1 MTTLL
6 IPAST
11 SLRRQLDRLF
21 IPLTL
26 GPTLLW
32 IAAIIVYPTARLLW
46 SSLFFENPITGERK
60 FVGLQ
65 NFEQLLLATDG
76 PGWLGVFDPTFI
88 TFTTHTFVYVG
99 CSVTISFVLGLGV
112 AVLLNKDLKGRGWIR
127 TAVIVPWI
135 FPYVMSGMMWRWM
148 FQTKYGAINGVLTQS
163 GVIESNIAFLSD
175 GTLAMMALIIADVWV
190 FTPFII
196 IILLAGLQ
204 NVPEQ
209 LYDAAEVDGASRL
222 SRFWN
227 VTYPFLK
234 PSILVALTI
243 RIIFD
248 IRALDL
254 VWIMTQGGPG
264 TKTEVWASWIY
275 RTAMEFQRTGEAA
288 ALGVVMLA
296 VTFAIVAVLYTT
308 FGGTPYET

>member
-1 MTTLL
+1 MEETNQ
-6 IPAST
+6 
-11 SLRRQLDRLF
+11 SLRRKLDRLF
-21 IPLTL
+21 VPLTV
-26 GPTLLW
+26 GPTVLW
-32 IAAIIVYPTARLLW
+32 IAAIIVYPTAKLFW
-46 SSLFFENPITGERK
+46 SSLYWENPITGEAE
-60 FVGLQ
+60 FVGLR
-65 NFEQLLLATDG
+65 NFERLLFAREG
-76 PGWLGVFDPTFI
+76 QEAAFLGLNNEFI
-88 TFTTHTFVYVG
+88 AFTKNTLIYVG
-99 CSVTISFVLGLGV
+99 SSVTLSFLLGLGI
-112 AVLLNKDLKGRGWIR
+112 ALLLNKDLAGRGWIR

-135 FPYVMSGMMWRWM
+135 LPYVMSGLMWRWM
-148 FQTKYGAINGVLTQS
+148 FEAQYGAVNGVLVQS
-163 GVIESNIAFLSD
+163 GLLSEKIAFLSD
-175 GTLAMMALIIADVWV
+175 GTLAMMALIVADVWV

-209 LYDAAEVDGASRL
+209 LYDAAEVDGCGRI

-254 VWIMTQGGPG
+254 VWVMTRGGPG
-264 TKTEVWASWIY
+264 KETEVWASWLY
-275 RTAMEFQRTGEAA
+275 RSAQVFNEPGTGA

-296 VTFAIVAVLYTT
+296 VTFAIVAVLYKI
-308 FGGTPYET
+308 FGETPYES

>member
-1 MTTLL
+1 M
-6 IPAST
+6 ST
-11 SLRRQLDRLF
+11 SSQGIRRTLDRLF
-21 IPLTL
+21 VPLTL

-32 IAAIIVYPTARLLW
+32 IAAIIVYPTLQLFW
-46 SSLFFENPITGERK
+46 SSLFFVDPITGQRS
-60 FVGLQ
+60 FVGLA
-65 NFEQLLLATDG
+65 NFTDLLLGDG
-76 PGWLGVFDPTFI
+76 PFGVLNAEFAN
-88 TFTTHTFVYVG
+88 FTWNTIVYVG
-99 CSVTISFVLGLGV
+99 FSVSISFLLGLGI
-112 AVLLNKDLKGRGWIR
+112 ATLLDKDLKGRGWLR

-135 FPYVMSGMMWRWM
+135 LPYVMSGLMWRWM
-148 FQTKYGAINGVLTQS
+148 FQTQYGAINAVLLRLD
-163 GVIESNIAFLSD
+163 VIAERIAFLSD

-209 LYDAAEVDGASRL
+209 LYDAAEVDGASRW

-254 VWIMTQGGPG
+254 VWVMTQGGPG
-264 TKTEVWASWIY
+264 KATEVWASWLY
-275 RTAMEFQRTGEAA
+275 RTAMVFNTPGQGA
-288 ALGVVMLA
+288 ALGVVLLA
-296 VTFAIVAVLYTT
+296 VTFAIVAVLYSV
-308 FGGTPYET
+308 FGESPYET

>member
-1 MTTLL
+1 MTE
-6 IPAST
+6 SRH
-11 SLRRQLDRLF
+11 SLRRRLDKLF
-21 IPLTL
+21 VPLTV

-32 IAAIIVYPTARLLW
+32 IAGIIIYPTAKLLW
-46 SSLFFENPITGERK
+46 SSLFFTNPITGQKE
-60 FVGLQ
+60 FVGLR
-65 NFEQLLLATDG
+65 NFQRLLLGDG
-76 PGWLGVFDPTFI
+76 GALLNPNFVS
-88 TFTTHTFVYVG
+88 FTKNTLVYVG
-99 CSVTISFVLGLGV
+99 FSVSISFLLGLGI
-112 AVLLNKDLKGRGWIR
+112 AILLNKDLKGRGWLR

-135 FPYVMSGMMWRWM
+135 LPYVMSGLMWRWM
-148 FQTKYGAINGVLTQS
+148 FQTQYGAINGVLVQS
-163 GVIESNIAFLSD
+163 GLIPNKIAFLSD

-209 LYDAAEVDGASRL
+209 LYDAAEVDGASRW

-254 VWIMTQGGPG
+254 VWVMTQGGPG
-264 TKTEVWASWIY
+264 TETEVWASWLY
-275 RTAMEFQRTGEAA
+275 RTAQVFNKPGEGA

-296 VTFAIVAVLYTT
+296 VTFAIVAVLYKI
-308 FGGTPYET
+308 FGETPYES

>member
-1 MTTLL
+1 L
-6 IPAST
+6 
-11 SLRRQLDRLF
+11 LDRLF
-21 IPLTL
+21 VPLTV

-32 IAAIIVYPTARLLW
+32 IAGIIVYPTAKLFW
-46 SSLFFENPITGERK
+46 SSLFFQNPVTGGKE
-60 FVGLQ
+60 FVGLR
-65 NFEQLLLATDG
+65 NFERLLFQSG
-76 PGWLGVFDPTFI
+76 GWLGTFNPSFAS
-88 TFTTHTFVYVG
+88 FTGHTIVYVG
-99 CSVTISFVLGLGV
+99 FSVSISFVLGLGV
-112 AVLLNKDLKGRGWIR
+112 ALLLNKDLKGRGWLR

-135 FPYVMSGMMWRWM
+135 LPYVMSGLMWRWM
-148 FQTKYGAINGVLTQS
+148 FQTQYGAINGALVQTGLI
-163 GVIESNIAFLSD
+163 GDKIAFLSD

-204 NVPEQ
+204 NVPAQ
-209 LYDAAEVDGASRL
+209 LYDAAEVDGASRW
-222 SRFWN
+222 SRFRN

-254 VWIMTQGGPG
+254 VWVMTQGGPG
-264 TKTEVWASWIY
+264 KETEVWASWLY
-275 RTAMEFQRTGEAA
+275 RTAMVFGKPGEGA

-296 VTFAIVAVLYTT
+296 VTFGIVAILYKI
-308 FGGTPYET
+308 FGDTPYA

>member
-1 MTTLL
+1 MS
-6 IPAST
+6 IEKSQ
-11 SLRRQLDRLF
+11 LRRKLDKLF
-21 IPLTL
+21 VPLTV

-32 IAAIIVYPTARLLW
+32 IAAIIVYPTAKLLF
-46 SSLFFENPITGERK
+46 SSFQFRNPVTNEME
-60 FVGLQ
+60 FVGLR
-65 NFEQLLLATDG
+65 NFQRLIFAREGGNAA
-76 PGWLGVFDPTFI
+76 LGIFNPSFVSI
-88 TFTTHTFVYVG
+88 TTNTVIYVG
-99 CSVTISFVLGLGV
+99 FSVSISFLLGLGI
-112 AVLLNKDLKGRGWIR
+112 ALLLDKDLKGRGWFR

-135 FPYVMSGMMWRWM
+135 LPYVMSGLMWRWM
-148 FQTKYGAINGVLTQS
+148 FQSDFGAINGALQRLGIIS
-163 GVIESNIAFLSD
+163 GNIPFLSD
-175 GTLAMMALIIADVWV
+175 GALAMIALIIADVWV

-209 LYDAAEVDGASRL
+209 LYDAAEVDGASRW

-254 VWIMTQGGPG
+254 VWVMTQGGPG
-264 TKTEVWASWIY
+264 KSTEVWASWLY
-275 RTAMEFQRTGEAA
+275 RTAQVFNEPGSGA
-288 ALGVVMLA
+288 ALGVVLLA
-296 VTFAIVAVLYTT
+296 VTFAIVASLYKI
-308 FGGTPYET
+308 FGESPYQA

>member
-1 MTTLL
+1 M
-6 IPAST
+6 ST
-11 SLRRQLDRLF
+11 STQTLRRRLDRLF
-21 IPLTL
+21 VPLTV
-26 GPTLLW
+26 GPTILW
-32 IAAIIVYPTARLLW
+32 IAAIIVYPTIQLFW
-46 SSLFFENPITGERK
+46 SSLFFANPITGQK
-60 FVGLQ
+60 QFVGLR
-65 NFEQLLLATDG
+65 NFRQLLFADG
-76 PGWLGVFDPTFI
+76 GWLGTLNPTFVD
-88 TFTTHTFVYVG
+88 FTWNTIVYVG
-99 CSVTISFVLGLGV
+99 FSVTISFLLGLGV
-112 AVLLNKDLKGRGWIR
+112 AMLLNKDLAGRGWLR

-135 FPYVMSGMMWRWM
+135 LPYVMSGMMWRWM
-148 FQTKYGAINGVLTQS
+148 FQGNYGAINAALVKLGLIS
-163 GVIESNIAFLSD
+163 DRISFLAD

-209 LYDAAEVDGASRL
+209 LYDAAEVDGASRW

-254 VWIMTQGGPG
+254 VWVMTRGGPG
-264 TKTEVWASWIY
+264 KATEVWASWLY
-275 RTAMEFQRTGEAA
+275 RTAMVFGSTGEGAA
-288 ALGVVMLA
+288 IGVIMLI
-296 VTFAIVAVLYTT
+296 VTFAIVAVLYKA
-308 FGGTPYET
+308 FGGSPYES

>member
-1 MTTLL
+1 MTE
-6 IPAST
+6 SQY
-11 SLRRQLDRLF
+11 SLRRRLDKLF
-21 IPLTL
+21 VPLTV
-26 GPTLLW
+26 GPTVLW
-32 IAAIIVYPTARLLW
+32 IAGIIVYPTAKLLW
-46 SSLFFENPITGERK
+46 SSLFFTHPITGQK
-60 FVGLQ
+60 QFVGLR
-65 NFEQLLLATDG
+65 NFRRLLFGDG
-76 PGWLGVFDPTFI
+76 GALLNPSFVS
-88 TFTTHTFVYVG
+88 FTKNTLIYVG
-99 CSVTISFVLGLGV
+99 FSVTISFLLGLGI
-112 AVLLNKDLKGRGWIR
+112 AILLNKDLKGRGWLR

-135 FPYVMSGMMWRWM
+135 LPYVMSGLMWRWM
-148 FQTKYGAINGVLTQS
+148 FQAQYGAINGVLMQTGIIDS
-163 GVIESNIAFLSD
+163 KIAFLSD

-209 LYDAAEVDGASRL
+209 LYDAAEVDGASRW
-222 SRFWN
+222 SRFRN

-254 VWIMTQGGPG
+254 VWVMTQGGPG
-264 TKTEVWASWIY
+264 TQTEVWASWLY
-275 RTAMEFQRTGEAA
+275 RTAMVFNKPGEGA

-296 VTFAIVAVLYTT
+296 VTFGIVAVLYKL
-308 FGGTPYET
+308 FGETPYES

>member
-1 MTTLL
+1 M
-6 IPAST
+6 ST
-11 SLRRQLDRLF
+11 EKQTLRRKLDKLF
-21 IPLTL
+21 VPLTV

-32 IAAIIVYPTARLLW
+32 IAAIIVYPTVKLFV
-46 SSLFFENPITGERK
+46 SSIQFRNPVTNEME
-60 FVGLQ
+60 FVGLR
-65 NFEQLLLATDG
+65 NFQRLLFAREG
-76 PGWLGVFDPTFI
+76 GNAAVGIFNPNFVE
-88 TFTTHTFVYVG
+88 FTRNTLVYVG
-99 CSVTISFVLGLGV
+99 CSVTISFLLGLGI
-112 AVLLNKDLKGRGWIR
+112 ALLLDKDLKGRGWFR

-135 FPYVMSGMMWRWM
+135 LPYVMSGLMWRWM
-148 FQTKYGAINGVLTQS
+148 FQADFGAINGMLQQS
-163 GVIESNIAFLSD
+163 GLITGNIPFLSN
-175 GTLAMMALIIADVWV
+175 GTLAMAALIVADIWV

-209 LYDAAEVDGASRL
+209 LYDAAEVDGASRW

-254 VWIMTQGGPG
+254 VWVMTEGGPG
-264 TKTEVWASWIY
+264 KSTEVWASWLY
-275 RTAMEFQRTGEAA
+275 RTTQVFNEPGPGA
-288 ALGVVMLA
+288 ALGVVLLA
-296 VTFAIVAVLYTT
+296 VTFAIVAAL
-308 FGGTPYET
+308 

>member
-1 MTTLL
+1 MTE
-6 IPAST
+6 SRH
-11 SLRRQLDRLF
+11 SLRRRLDKLF
-21 IPLTL
+21 VPLTI

-32 IAAIIVYPTARLLW
+32 IAGIIIYPTAKLLW
-46 SSLFFENPITGERK
+46 SSLFFTNPITGQKE
-60 FVGLQ
+60 FVGLR
-65 NFEQLLLATDG
+65 NFQRLLLGDG
-76 PGWLGVFDPTFI
+76 GALLNPNFVS
-88 TFTTHTFVYVG
+88 FTKNTLVYVG
-99 CSVTISFVLGLGV
+99 FSVSISFLLGLGI
-112 AVLLNKDLKGRGWIR
+112 AILLNKDLKGRGWLR

-135 FPYVMSGMMWRWM
+135 LPYVMSGLMWRWM
-148 FQTKYGAINGVLTQS
+148 FQAQYGAINGVLVQS
-163 GVIESNIAFLSD
+163 GLIPNKIAFLSD

-209 LYDAAEVDGASRL
+209 LYDAAEVDGASSW

-254 VWIMTQGGPG
+254 VWVMTQGGPG
-264 TKTEVWASWIY
+264 TETEVWASWLY
-275 RTAMEFQRTGEAA
+275 RTAQVFNKPGEGA

-296 VTFAIVAVLYTT
+296 VTFAIVAVLYKI
-308 FGGTPYET
+308 FGETPYET

>member
-1 MTTLL
+1 MS
-6 IPAST
+6 AST
-11 SLRRQLDRLF
+11 QRFKRLLDRLF
-21 IPLTL
+21 VPLTL
-26 GPTLLW
+26 GPTLIW
-32 IAAIIVYPTARLLW
+32 IAAIIVYPTLQLFW
-46 SSLFFENPITGERK
+46 SSLFFVDPITGQRQ
-60 FVGLQ
+60 FVGLE
-65 NFEQLLLATDG
+65 NFRDLLLGDG
-76 PGWLGVFDPTFI
+76 LLGVLNPEFVN
-88 TFTTHTFVYVG
+88 FTWNTIVYVG
-99 CSVTISFVLGLGV
+99 FSVSISFLLGLGI
-112 AVLLNKDLKGRGWIR
+112 AILLNKDLAGRGWLR

-135 FPYVMSGMMWRWM
+135 LPYVMSGLIWRWM
-148 FQTKYGAINGVLTQS
+148 FQTQYGAINAVLVRL
-163 GVIESNIAFLSD
+163 GLIADRIAFLSD

-209 LYDAAEVDGASRL
+209 LYDAAEVDGASRW

-254 VWIMTQGGPG
+254 VWVMTQGGPG
-264 TKTEVWASWIY
+264 KETEVWASWLY
-275 RTAMEFQRTGEAA
+275 RTAMVFNTPGEGA
-288 ALGVVMLA
+288 ALGVVLLA
-296 VTFAIVAVLYTT
+296 VTFAIVAVLYSV
-308 FGGTPYET
+308 FGGSPYET

>member
-1 MTTLL
+1 MTQTER
-6 IPAST
+6 ST
-11 SLRRQLDRLF
+11 RRLLDRLF
-21 IPLTL
+21 VPLTV

-32 IAAIIVYPTARLLW
+32 IAGIIVYPTAKLFW
-46 SSLFFENPITGERK
+46 SSLFWTNPITGARE
-60 FVGLQ
+60 FVGLR
-65 NFEQLLLATDG
+65 NFERLLLQSG
-76 PGWLGVFDPTFI
+76 GWLGTFNPEFI
-88 TFTTHTFVYVG
+88 SYTWHTVVYVG
-99 CSVTISFVLGLGV
+99 FSVTISFLLGLGI
-112 AVLLNKDLKGRGWIR
+112 AILLDKDLAGRGWFR

-135 FPYVMSGMMWRWM
+135 LPYVMSGLMWRWM
-148 FQTKYGAINGVLTQS
+148 FQTQYGAINGVLVQS
-163 GVIESNIAFLSD
+163 GLIGSKIAFLSD

-209 LYDAAEVDGASRL
+209 LYDAAEVDGASRW
-222 SRFWN
+222 SRFRN

-254 VWIMTQGGPG
+254 VWVMTQGGPG
-264 TKTEVWASWIY
+264 KSTEVWASWLY
-275 RTAMEFQRTGEAA
+275 RTAQVFAKPGEGA

-296 VTFAIVAVLYTT
+296 VTFGIVAVLYKV
-308 FGGTPYET
+308 FGETPYET

>member
-1 MTTLL
+1 M
-6 IPAST
+6 ASHT
-11 SLRRQLDRLF
+11 LRRTFDKLF
-21 IPLTL
+21 IPLTV
-26 GPTLLW
+26 GPTALW
-32 IAAIIVYPTARLLW
+32 IAAIIVYPTAQLFW
-46 SSLFFENPITGERK
+46 SSLRWTHPLTGEK
-60 FVGLQ
+60 QFVGLR
-65 NFEQLLLATDG
+65 NFQRLLFADG
-76 PGWLGVFDPTFI
+76 TGSGGVLGIFAPDFVAYTW
-88 TFTTHTFVYVG
+88 HTIVYVG
-99 CSVTISFVLGLGV
+99 ASVTLSFLLGLGV
-112 AVLLNKDLKGRGWIR
+112 ALLLNKDLEGRGWFR

-135 FPYVMSGMMWRWM
+135 LPYVMSGLMWRWM
-148 FQTKYGAINGVLTQS
+148 FQSQYGAINGLLVQS
-163 GVIESNIAFLSD
+163 GLISEKIAFFSD
-175 GTLAMMALIIADVWV
+175 GTLAMMTLIVADVWV

-234 PSILVALTI
+234 PSIMVALTI

-254 VWIMTQGGPG
+254 VWVMTQGGPG
-264 TKTEVWASWIY
+264 KSTEVWASWLY
-275 RTAMEFQRTGEAA
+275 RTAQVFGKPGEGA

-296 VTFAIVAVLYTT
+296 VTFGIVAVLYQI
-308 FGGTPYET
+308 FGDTPYAE

>member
-1 MTTLL
+1 MS
-6 IPAST
+6 AST
-11 SLRRQLDRLF
+11 QRFRRLLDRLF
-21 IPLTL
+21 VPLTL

-32 IAAIIVYPTARLLW
+32 IAAIIVYPTLQLFW
-46 SSLFFENPITGERK
+46 SSLFFADPITGQRR

-65 NFEQLLLATDG
+65 NFEQLLFGDG
-76 PGWLGVFDPTFI
+76 LLGVFSADFVD
-88 TFTTHTFVYVG
+88 FTWNTIVYVG
-99 CSVTISFVLGLGV
+99 FSVSISFLLGLGI
-112 AVLLNKDLKGRGWIR
+112 AILLTKELKGRGWLR

-135 FPYVMSGMMWRWM
+135 LPYVMSGLMWRWM
-148 FQTKYGAINGVLTQS
+148 FQTQYGAINAVLVKL
-163 GVIESNIAFLSD
+163 GLIADRIAFLSD
-175 GTLAMMALIIADVWV
+175 GTLAMMALIIADIWV

-209 LYDAAEVDGASRL
+209 LYDAAEVDGASRWA
-222 SRFWN
+222 RFWN

-254 VWIMTQGGPG
+254 VWVMTQGGPG
-264 TKTEVWASWIY
+264 KETEVWASWLY
-275 RTAMEFQRTGEAA
+275 RTAMVFNSPGQGA
-288 ALGVVMLA
+288 ALGVVLLA
-296 VTFAIVAVLYTT
+296 TTFAIVAVLYSV
-308 FGGTPYET
+308 FGGSPYET

>member
-1 MTTLL
+1 MAENT
-6 IPAST
+6 P
-11 SLRRQLDRLF
+11 SLRRRLDKLF
-21 IPLTL
+21 VPLTV
-26 GPTLLW
+26 GPTVLW
-32 IAAIIVYPTARLLW
+32 IAGIIVYPTAQLLW
-46 SSLFFENPITGERK
+46 SSLFFTNPITQEK
-60 FVGLQ
+60 SFVGLR
-65 NFEQLLLATDG
+65 NFEQLLLSDG
-76 PGWLGVFDPTFI
+76 GVLNPAFVE
-88 TFTTHTFVYVG
+88 FTKHTAIYVG
-99 CSVTISFVLGLGV
+99 CSVSMSFLLGLGI
-112 AVLLNKDLKGRGWIR
+112 ATLLNKDLKGRGWIR

-135 FPYVMSGMMWRWM
+135 LPYVMSGLMWRWM
-148 FQTKYGAINGVLTQS
+148 FQTQYGAINGVLVRT
-163 GVIESNIAFLSD
+163 GIVSNQIAFLSD

-204 NVPEQ
+204 NVPAQ
-209 LYDAAEVDGASRL
+209 LYDAAEVDGASRW

-254 VWIMTQGGPG
+254 VWVMTQGGPG
-264 TKTEVWASWIY
+264 KSTEVWASWLY
-275 RTAMEFQRTGEAA
+275 RTAMVFGNTGEGA

-296 VTFAIVAVLYTT
+296 VTFAIVAVLYKV

>member
-1 MTTLL
+1 MTQTDQSIRRLL
-6 IPAST
+6 
-11 SLRRQLDRLF
+11 DKLF
-21 IPLTL
+21 VPLTV

-32 IAAIIVYPTARLLW
+32 IAGIIVYPTAKLFW
-46 SSLFFENPITGERK
+46 SSLFFQNPITGAKE
-60 FVGLQ
+60 FVGLR
-65 NFEQLLLATDG
+65 NFRRLLLGDG
-76 PGWLGVFDPTFI
+76 GALLNPSFVS
-88 TFTTHTFVYVG
+88 FTRNTLIYVG
-99 CSVTISFVLGLGV
+99 FSVTISFLLGLGI
-112 AVLLNKDLKGRGWIR
+112 AILLNKDLKGRGWLR
-127 TAVIVPWI
+127 TAVIVPWVL
-135 FPYVMSGMMWRWM
+135 PYVMSGLMWRWM
-148 FQTKYGAINGVLTQS
+148 FQTQYGAINGVLVQS
-163 GVIESNIAFLSD
+163 GLLGDKIAFLSD

-209 LYDAAEVDGASRL
+209 LYDAAEVDGASRW
-222 SRFWN
+222 SRFRN

-254 VWIMTQGGPG
+254 VWVMTQGGPG
-264 TKTEVWASWIY
+264 KETEVWASWLY
-275 RTAMEFQRTGEAA
+275 RTAQVFGKPGEGA

-296 VTFAIVAVLYTT
+296 ITFGIVAVLYKI
-308 FGGTPYET
+308 FGETPYES

>member
-1 MTTLL
+1 M
-6 IPAST
+6 SVEK
-11 SLRRQLDRLF
+11 SDLRRKFDRLF
-21 IPLTL
+21 IPLTV
-26 GPTLLW
+26 GPTLIW
-32 IAAIIVYPTARLLW
+32 IAAIIVFPTIKLLL
-46 SSLFFENPITGERK
+46 SSLQFRNPLTGKLE
-60 FVGLQ
+60 FVGLR
-65 NFEQLLLATDG
+65 NFRRLLFSREGSEAV
-76 PGWLGVFDPTFI
+76 LGVVNASFVS
-88 TFTTHTFVYVG
+88 FTANTIVYVG
-99 CSVTISFVLGLGV
+99 FSVTISFLLGLGI
-112 AVLLNKDLKGRGWIR
+112 AMLLNKDLKGRGWLR

-135 FPYVMSGMMWRWM
+135 IPYVMSGLMWRWM
-148 FQTKYGAINGVLTQS
+148 FQTNYGALNGALIRLGIIS
-163 GVIESNIAFLSD
+163 DNIPFLSD
-175 GTLAMMALIIADVWV
+175 GALSMMALIIADVWV

-209 LYDAAEVDGASRL
+209 LYDAAEVDGASRW

-254 VWIMTQGGPG
+254 VWVMTGGGPG
-264 TKTEVWASWIY
+264 KSTEVWASWLY
-275 RTAMEFQRTGEAA
+275 RTAQVFNEPGAGA

-296 VTFAIVAVLYTT
+296 TTFAIVAVLYKI
-308 FGGTPYET
+308 FGESPYQA

>member
-1 MTTLL
+1 M
-6 IPAST
+6 ST
-11 SLRRQLDRLF
+11 EKNPLRRKLDKLF
-21 IPLTL
+21 VPLTV

-32 IAAIIVYPTARLLW
+32 IAAIIVYPTAKLLL
-46 SSLFFENPITGERK
+46 SSAQFRNPVTNEMK
-60 FVGLQ
+60 FVGLR
-65 NFEQLLLATDG
+65 NFQRLILAREGGDAA
-76 PGWLGVFDPTFI
+76 LGIFNPSFVS
-88 TFTTHTFVYVG
+88 FTTNTAIYVG
-99 CSVTISFVLGLGV
+99 CSVTISFLLGLGI
-112 AVLLNKDLKGRGWIR
+112 ALLLDKDLKGRGWFR

-135 FPYVMSGMMWRWM
+135 LPYVMSGLMWRWM
-148 FQTKYGAINGVLTQS
+148 FQSDFGAINGALQRL
-163 GVIESNIAFLSD
+163 GVISGNIPFLSD
-175 GTLAMMALIIADVWV
+175 GALAMMALIIADVWV

-209 LYDAAEVDGASRL
+209 LYDAAEVDGASRW

-254 VWIMTQGGPG
+254 VWVMTQGGPG
-264 TKTEVWASWIY
+264 KSTEVWASWLY
-275 RTAMEFQRTGEAA
+275 RTAQVFNEPGSGA
-288 ALGVVMLA
+288 ALGVVLLA
-296 VTFAIVAVLYTT
+296 VTFAIVASLYKI
-308 FGGTPYET
+308 FGESPYEA

>member
-1 MTTLL
+1 M
-6 IPAST
+6 ST
-11 SLRRQLDRLF
+11 RSQSIRRTLDRLF
-21 IPLTL
+21 VPLTL

-32 IAAIIVYPTARLLW
+32 IAAIIVYPTLQLFW
-46 SSLFFENPITGERK
+46 SSLFFQDPITGQRR
-60 FVGLQ
+60 FVGLE
-65 NFEQLLLATDG
+65 NFTDLLLGDG
-76 PGWLGVFDPTFI
+76 LLGVFNAEFVN
-88 TFTTHTFVYVG
+88 FTWNTVVYVG
-99 CSVTISFVLGLGV
+99 FSVSISFLLGLGI
-112 AVLLNKDLKGRGWIR
+112 AMLLDKDLKGRGWLR

-135 FPYVMSGMMWRWM
+135 LPYVMSGLMWRWM
-148 FQTKYGAINGVLTQS
+148 FQTQYGAVNAVLLRLDL
-163 GVIESNIAFLSD
+163 IADRIAFLSD
-175 GTLAMMALIIADVWV
+175 GTLAMMALVVADVWV

-209 LYDAAEVDGASRL
+209 LYDAAEVDGASRW

-254 VWIMTQGGPG
+254 VWVMTQGGPG
-264 TKTEVWASWIY
+264 KATEVWASWLY
-275 RTAMEFQRTGEAA
+275 RTAMVFNTPGQGA
-288 ALGVVMLA
+288 ALGVVLLA
-296 VTFAIVAVLYTT
+296 VTFAIVAVLYSV
-308 FGGTPYET
+308 FGESPY